1 MNACAQALPGVAA
14 PLSLP
19 VVRLVAALP
28 ERPEPITYW
37 RLLGDEP
44 VVDESSLKTRQ
55 FIAGLGRRGLADGLL
70 VRISTIDANA
80 DAGWQWQEAFAR
92 DLATALSPQQRLRV
106 LGAPPEDAPGP

>member
-1 MNACAQALPGVAA
+1 
-14 PLSLP
+14 
-19 VVRLVAALP
+19 
-28 ERPEPITYW
+28 
-37 RLLGDEP
+37 

-80 DAGWQWQEAFAR
+80 DAGWRWQEAFAR